1 MRKPYPYRAST
12 CELTPAAWR
21 CSLQSVALASLIS
34 SRFPRED
41 AAADYKCDHSQNE
54 YRELH
59 LLHRV
64 FSVAG
69 YYRGG
74 RAISAPSDDG
84 GAVSSR
90 AVAAISRPADRRM
103 TQRGIALACNL
114 LRCCLCVA
122 L

>member
-54 YRELH
+54 DRELH
-59 LLHRV
+59 LLHCV

-74 RAISAPSDDG
+74 RIPGPKYFCDTGHSVLGYLGLCYQCTGRRRRCSFLLKL
-84 GAVSSR
+84 R
-90 AVAAISRPADRRM
+90 AAI
-103 TQRGIALACNL
+103 QR
-114 LRCCLCVA
+114 
-122 L
+122 